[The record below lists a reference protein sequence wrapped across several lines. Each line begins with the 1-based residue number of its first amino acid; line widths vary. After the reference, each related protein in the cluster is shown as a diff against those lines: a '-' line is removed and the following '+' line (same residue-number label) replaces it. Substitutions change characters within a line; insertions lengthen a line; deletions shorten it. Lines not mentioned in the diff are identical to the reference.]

1 MKVKT
6 KNMQTRK
13 AAKITRRKV
22 ANFSTVEGQQQ
33 GVRIEGMRKTVRK
46 LILSLRKQHRERKQ
60 YEERSE
66 AAINRL
72 TANTDQL
79 QSKLANLEEAKKT
92 QQRIEMLPIRMS
104 PAREERPESP
114 PARPPR
120 LVSPI
125 QSPSPRRLV
134 RDRSPVP
141 ARQMAARSPSP
152 FRRIRDR
159 SPSPA
164 RQMAARSPSPARQM
178 AARTPSPARQMAVR
192 SPSPARR
199 LVIHSPSPVRQRV
212 ARSPSPD
219 RQRVARSPSPVRQ
232 EVARSPSPARPMAAR
247 SPSPNLEIN
256 IEDQGPRWDDTL
268 DREPSRERRWPRR
281 PRSPE
286 GARRRRRRGSRSSTS
301 SGQGT
306 SSPRSA
312 SPVYRTEWLQLTEP
326 SGDGKLVFKTGLVN
340 RFLRVHMLLG
350 KITNYRIRSR
360 RSRTNTFRIAIEHTH
375 TRQDMARNVQRW
387 LDGSIAGKQPIV
399 KTDGHIRESEW
410 TKMFKEKNI
419 CVEL

>member
-1 MKVKT
+1 
-6 KNMQTRK
+6 
-13 AAKITRRKV
+13 
-22 ANFSTVEGQQQ
+22 
-33 GVRIEGMRKTVRK
+33 
-46 LILSLRKQHRERKQ
+46 
-60 YEERSE
+60 
-66 AAINRL
+66 
-72 TANTDQL
+72 
-79 QSKLANLEEAKKT
+79 
-92 QQRIEMLPIRMS
+92 
-104 PAREERPESP
+104 
-114 PARPPR
+114 
-120 LVSPI
+120 
-125 QSPSPRRLV
+125 
-134 RDRSPVP
+134 
-141 ARQMAARSPSP
+141 
-152 FRRIRDR
+152 
-159 SPSPA
+159 
-164 RQMAARSPSPARQM
+164 
-178 AARTPSPARQMAVR
+178 
-192 SPSPARR
+192 
-199 LVIHSPSPVRQRV
+199 
-212 ARSPSPD
+212 
-219 RQRVARSPSPVRQ
+219 
-232 EVARSPSPARPMAAR
+232 MAAR

-281 PRSPE
+281 PRSPG

-387 LDGSIAGKQPIV
+387 LDGSIVGKQPIV